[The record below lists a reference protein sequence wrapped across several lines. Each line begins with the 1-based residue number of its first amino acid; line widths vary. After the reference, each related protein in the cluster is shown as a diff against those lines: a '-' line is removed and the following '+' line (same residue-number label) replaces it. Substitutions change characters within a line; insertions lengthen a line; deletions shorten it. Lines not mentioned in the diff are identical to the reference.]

1 MPYLIAIVIAICII
15 WAILGWIKDRIV
27 DLFGWIGRHI
37 KGVLAAAVL
46 VGIWFL
52 LGPDVAVAILICGAV
67 AGGIIKCCRVWSA
80 NRNERELKKYLGA
93 SCLRCG
99 CMDVPKWKAK
109 LPGFAG
115 RRYPKATGF
124 SRIVTEF
131 AEETE
136 RRYITDD
143 EKLSWLNPAVHYLS
157 ENGIADIVQLSE
169 LPSDGLA
176 YTHVTVNEKLIHD
189 ALEKLCIAQ
198 KETGKTII
206 ERIPVEDEAARKEFG
221 LREGAA
227 VPEYYKTAYKI
238 SDAMMSLR
246 KSGAAPAMESEELSL
261 DDL

>member
-15 WAILGWIKDRIV
+15 WAILEWIKDRIV

-37 KGVLAAAVL
+37 KGVLAVAAL
-46 VGIWFL
+46 VGIWFQ
-52 LGPDVAVAILICGAV
+52 LGPDAAMVILICGALV
-67 AGGIIKCCRVWSA
+67 GGVIKCCRAWIA
-80 NRNERELKKYLGA
+80 HRNERALKKYLGV
-93 SCLRCG
+93 SCLRYG
-99 CMDVPKWKAK
+99 CMDVPKWKDK
-109 LPGFAG
+109 LPSFAG
-115 RRYPKATGF
+115 RRYPKATSF

-131 AEETE
+131 AEEME

-143 EKLSWLNPAVHYLS
+143 EKLSWLNPAVHYLL

-198 KETGKTII
+198 KETGKIII
-206 ERIPVEDEAARKEFG
+206 ERIPIEDEAARKEFR
-221 LREGAA
+221 LQEGAA
-227 VPEYYKTAYKI
+227 VPDYYKTAYKI
-238 SDAMMSLR
+238 SDAMMSR
-246 KSGAAPAMESEELSL
+246 KSDAAPAMESEELSL